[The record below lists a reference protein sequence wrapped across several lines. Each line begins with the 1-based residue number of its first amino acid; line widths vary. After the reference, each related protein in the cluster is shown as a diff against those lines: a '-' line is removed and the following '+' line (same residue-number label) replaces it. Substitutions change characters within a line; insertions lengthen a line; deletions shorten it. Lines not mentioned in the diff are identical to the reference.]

1 MLVGLLFVG
10 NCDYIKCVICWWKMI
25 GGGMCQFGILAVVGI
40 YVLKNN
46 VVCLQEDYDNAV
58 WMVEQL
64 CEVGVDVMC
73 QDINM
78 LFVCVGEEN
87 AVVLGEYMKVRNVL
101 INVLLIVC
109 LVMYFDVLCE

>member
-1 MLVGLLFVG
+1 
-10 NCDYIKCVICWWKMI
+10 
-25 GGGMCQFGILAVVGI
+25 
-40 YVLKNN
+40 
-46 VVCLQEDYDNAV
+46 
-58 WMVEQL
+58 
-64 CEVGVDVMC
+64 MC

-87 AVVLGEYMKVRNVL
+87 VVVLGEYMKVRNVL